1 MTKSPG
7 METEEGVF
15 VGHATHGPPE
25 STAEVVDRCLNE
37 LVRYYR
43 HSTVGRR
50 CTGVIHNMNTP
61 LQVISFTLELLEQKT
76 REEAALLAELVN
88 PSAPH
93 LQGLHEYRDQKLKQL
108 HEEVDKLRDM
118 IHRIALQSIH
128 EGEEEQC
135 FLDLNQIFQDELEL
149 YLADPFFKHRVEKE
163 FDFASGLPPIHG
175 HYVDFSQIF
184 RHLVDNALEAMT
196 ESPRRVLTVTTA
208 LQKNCRVLRVGD
220 TGTGISPGDQ
230 ARLFQP
236 FFTTRSTANR
246 PRAGLGLF
254 MAQRLSGPYKGQ
266 ISIESHPGQTWVT
279 VCLPVMPG
287 T

>member
-7 METEEGVF
+7 METGEGVF

-25 STAEVVDRCLNE
+25 SAAEVVDRCLNE

-61 LQVISFTLELLEQKT
+61 LQVISFTLELLQQKT

-93 LQGLHEYRDQKLKQL
+93 LQALHEYRDQKLQQL

-128 EGEEEQC
+128 EGEDEQC
-135 FLDLNQIFQDELEL
+135 FLDLNQIFRDELEL

-163 FDFASGLPPIHG
+163 FDFTSGLPPIHG
-175 HYVDFSQIF
+175 HYVDFSQSF
-184 RHLVDNALEAMT
+184 RHLVDNALEAMADS
-196 ESPRRVLTVTTA
+196 ERRVLTVTTA
-208 LQKNCRVLRVGD
+208 LQKNCRILRVGD
-220 TGTGISPGDQ
+220 TGTGIAPGTQ
-230 ARLFQP
+230 AQLFQP
-236 FFTTRSTANR
+236 FFTTRSMANQ

-254 MAQRLSGPYKGQ
+254 MAQRLLGPYKGQ

-279 VCLPVMPG
+279 VCLPVI
-287 T
+287 

>member
-15 VGHATHGPPE
+15 VGHATHGSPE
-25 STAEVVDRCLNE
+25 SADEVVDRCLNE

-93 LQGLHEYRDQKLKQL
+93 LQALHEYRDQKLKQL
-108 HEEVDKLRDM
+108 YEEVDKLRDM

-184 RHLVDNALEAMT
+184 RHLVDNALEAMADS
-196 ESPRRVLTVTTA
+196 ERRVLTVTTA

-236 FFTTRSTANR
+236 FFTTRSTADR

-254 MAQRLSGPYKGQ
+254 MAQRLLGPYKGQ
-266 ISIESHPGQTWVT
+266 ISLESHPGQTWVT
-279 VCLPVMPG
+279 VCLPVI
-287 T
+287 